1 MPHAWQAGAPRAPHC
16 PTHLGQSSWRTAGI
30 MSLRLCSQQGWPST
44 AAHSAGPPRSHTAV
58 PARCSQAPTCR
69 QHRWSRWGA
78 FPGSRNSL
86 SERLHRLRTAPS
98 QANAS
103 MLQPCSQLHL
113 AGLSPCPHLPARHQ
127 SPLQGKWQLSLP
139 HVTDWHC
146 GLRTYSCHSQFFPI
160 SPNSSKSPKKSCSLH
175 HNPEQGWQH
184 HIPLHIS
191 GAQHEAAAT
200 GPAKAS
206 LEGHAPA
213 PDYNCQQQ
221 TLRDDCQD

>member
-1 MPHAWQAGAPRAPHC
+1 
-16 PTHLGQSSWRTAGI
+16 

-44 AAHSAGPPRSHTAV
+44 AAHSAGPPRSHAAV

-139 HVTDWHC
+139 HLTDWHC